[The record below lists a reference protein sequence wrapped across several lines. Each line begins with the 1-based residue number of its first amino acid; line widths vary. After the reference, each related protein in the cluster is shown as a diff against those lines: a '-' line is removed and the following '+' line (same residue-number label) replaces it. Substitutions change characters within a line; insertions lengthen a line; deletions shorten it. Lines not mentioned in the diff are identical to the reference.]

1 MRGARERSRNQTGR
15 FASDCEESA
24 SSDVAVV
31 VVDGGE
37 EGGRGEA
44 CETERANREPGRH
57 ATARDGKRNDRSFE
71 SPKRDDATRRRD
83 FDRVFKRLPRRGERH
98 TEREREREGGGG
110 REHVRICKSERRGE
124 AESKRA
130 RGGIERTATPAART
144 TSPLLASRRSAS
156 PRLASPTVNHLRC
169 PVPKVRQSRSSMR
182 DSRALRLVL
191 HGHERK
197 KNDGKRKKE

>member
-1 MRGARERSRNQTGR
+1 MGERRG
-15 FASDCEESA
+15 
-24 SSDVAVV
+24 
-31 VVDGGE
+31 GG
-37 EGGRGEA
+37 
-44 CETERANREPGRH
+44 GRH
-57 ATARDGKRNDRSFE
+57 ARRSAQTVSRGGMQRQGTE
-71 SPKRDDATRRRD
+71 RETTVPSNPQSETTRRGDETLTEFSSDSRGAERD
-83 FDRVFKRLPRRGERH
+83 IQRQR
-98 TEREREREGGGG
+98 EREREREGGGG